1 MSCNGKDC
9 YGIKELFKRNVDFS
23 KNVVYLL
30 LNHLGFW
37 ELSCEVSSN
46 KFDYIETA
54 VRRCSSK
61 QVFWK
66 ISQYSPEN
74 NRVAISNTGV
84 LPVNVAKFYRSAFFI
99 EHFWWLLL
107 TIIFAKQSVYKI
119 DCSLIF
125 RRKISNWEKAFVY
138 KSKYPLQ

>member
-1 MSCNGKDC
+1 MF
-9 YGIKELFKRNVDFS
+9 FK
-23 KNVVYLL
+23 
-30 LNHLGFW
+30 
-37 ELSCEVSSN
+37 
-46 KFDYIETA
+46 
-54 VRRCSSK
+54 
-61 QVFWK
+61 
-66 ISQYSPEN
+66 
-74 NRVAISNTGV
+74 TGV
-84 LPVNVAKFYRSAFFI
+84 LKNFAIFTGKQPCCNLQHRCLPVNVAKFYRSAFFI